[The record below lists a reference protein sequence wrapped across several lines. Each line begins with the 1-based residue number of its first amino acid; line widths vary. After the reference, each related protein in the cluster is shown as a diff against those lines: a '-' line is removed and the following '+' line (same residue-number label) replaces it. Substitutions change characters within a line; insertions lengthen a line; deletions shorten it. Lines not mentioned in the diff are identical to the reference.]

1 MTSVE
6 YVVVSREFK
15 IQVSCLAGARAVSK
29 PGLSGLRTAVRRRDE
44 GHFGGLGRYAGFH
57 PAVSLN
63 FVILSPSSCFA
74 RGLCWGVAVGS
85 WTSRI
90 VGRNTCV
97 VVTIRCPWW
106 WWVSLPGPSCLS
118 GPVRHDYPLVSR
130 AGILVMTVRVSCRFG
145 RCLRVVTTTS
155 SGGLLSSVLLCSSRL
170 ARWSTLYCGPCRCP
184 PISSLFFL
192 KCRCVEAPQDTHEA
206 SFASV
211 VFPDVRGRR
220 ATSRIRLSGLV

>member
-1 MTSVE
+1 MILHSIKICKICNVCNFMRTLLLL
-6 YVVVSREFK
+6 EF
-15 IQVSCLAGARAVSK
+15 I
-29 PGLSGLRTAVRRRDE
+29 
-44 GHFGGLGRYAGFH
+44 
-57 PAVSLN
+57 
-63 FVILSPSSCFA
+63 SSA
-74 RGLCWGVAVGS
+74 KNIS
-85 WTSRI
+85 
-90 VGRNTCV
+90 GRNTCV
-97 VVTIRCPWW
+97 VATIRCPWW
-106 WWVSLPGPSCLS
+106 WWVSLPGPYCLS
-118 GPVRHDYPLVSR
+118 GPVRHVYPLVSR

-145 RCLRVVTTTS
+145 RCSRVVTTTS

-206 SFASV
+206 SFASN